1 MTPTIIIL
9 LSGQALL
16 LFGFGLLG
24 TLLGV
29 RATIASFSNI
39 ETGLVMSGYYV
50 GYVIGTFIVPR
61 VIRNVGHIRTF
72 AALAAVAAATTL
84 SFGLVVHP
92 LVWLVLRIL
101 NGLCI
106 VGLYMVVESWLNEQS
121 AGPARGRIFSIYMMS
136 TLFALGAGQFL
147 LLIGDSSA
155 LTPFAIATIVMSLG
169 VVPVAVTR
177 VAEPK
182 IELVVPVRIAELMR
196 ISPLGT
202 VGVLGAGAVNGA
214 FWGMTPVFGQR
225 LALAEIEIALLMS
238 TTILGGAVL
247 QWPIGH
253 LSDRF
258 DRRHVLIFVSL
269 TTAAVATSVAFIVT
283 HANYGLLLAACLYG
297 GLMFSLYGISVA
309 HTNDHLARGQ
319 VLEATRGLLLIFG
332 VGALSGPLLGGIA
345 MDLFGPVG
353 LPVIS
358 AVMAASLA
366 LYGTYRKTQR
376 LAPARDEQTEFV
388 PLVRTTPVVLEMHPD
403 TEFEL
408 GFSEEAEEIPPE
420 PRNPSDRP

>member
-9 LSGQALL
+9 LGGLALML
-16 LFGFGLLG
+16 IGFGLLG

-29 RATIASFSNI
+29 RGTIASFSNI

-50 GYVIGTFIVPR
+50 GYVIGTVIVPR
-61 VIRNVGHIRTF
+61 IIRNVAHIRTF

-92 LVWLVLRIL
+92 LVWLVLRIVS
-101 NGLCI
+101 GLSI

-121 AGPARGRIFSIYMMS
+121 AGPVRGRIFSIYMMS
-136 TLFALGAGQFL
+136 TLFALGTGQFL
-147 LLIGDSSA
+147 LLLGDSTE
-155 LTPFAIATIVMSLG
+155 LTPFAIAAITMSLG
-169 VVPVAVTR
+169 VLPVAVTR
-177 VAEPK
+177 VAEPR

-202 VGVLGAGAVNGA
+202 VGVLVAGAINGA
-214 FWGMTPVFGQR
+214 FWGMTPVFAQR
-225 LALAEIEIALLMS
+225 LTLAEMEIALLMS
-238 TTILGGAVL
+238 TTIFGGAVL

-269 TTAAVATSVAFIVT
+269 TTAAVAASLAFIVT
-283 HANYGLLLAACLYG
+283 NGNYHGLLLASCLYG

-309 HTNDHLARGQ
+309 HTNDHLAHGQ
-319 VLEATRGLLLIFG
+319 VLETTRALLLIFG

-345 MDLFGPVG
+345 MDVIGLVG
-353 LPVIS
+353 LHVLS
-358 AVMAASLA
+358 AVIAASLA
-366 LYGTYRKTQR
+366 LYGIYRMTQR
-376 LAPARDEQTEFV
+376 IAPPLDEQTGFV
-388 PLVRTTPVVLEMHPD
+388 PLVRTTPVVLEMLPD
-403 TEFEL
+403 AERKPGL
-408 GFSEEAEEIPPE
+408 SE
-420 PRNPSDRP
+420 